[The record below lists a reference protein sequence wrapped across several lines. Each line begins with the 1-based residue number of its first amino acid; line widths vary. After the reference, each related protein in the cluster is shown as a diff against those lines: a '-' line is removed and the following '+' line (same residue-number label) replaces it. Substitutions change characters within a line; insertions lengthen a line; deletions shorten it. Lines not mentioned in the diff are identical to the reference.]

1 MTQRM
6 PQTRAWL
13 TALAIFAAL
22 LWLLKPVLLPF
33 IAGLAIAYF
42 LNPVVD
48 SLTRRKIP
56 RWVGGLLVLLGFVSM
71 AVLLVLLLAPL
82 LQSQILALID
92 ALPGYIV
99 TLRAHV
105 IPWAKHV
112 AAKLS
117 PDSVERLQDAA
128 GQLAGSA
135 AGWAGAVLKGLVSE
149 GAALFNVLAL
159 LVVTPV
165 VAFFLLRDWPRLAEH
180 VDAMLPRRHY
190 ELIRATLRDIDRAL
204 SGFVRGQ
211 ALVCLSLGLIY
222 SIGLSFVG
230 LKYGVTI
237 GLIAGVLSFVP
248 YVGSTFMLVSS
259 LLLAIVQ
266 FDSAMPVFMVFLVF
280 LIGQSLE
287 GYVLTPKLVGDRI
300 GLHPVWIIFALFAGG
315 SLLGFVGVLIAVP
328 VAAIAG
334 VLVRLLFRL
343 YRMSPLYHGQK
354 HEP

>member
-1 MTQRM
+1 MPEYM
-6 PQTRAWL
+6 PQTRIWL
-13 TALAIFAAL
+13 IALAVFSAL
-22 LWLLKPVLLPF
+22 LWLLKPMLLPF
-33 IAGLAIAYF
+33 VAGLAIAYF

-48 SLTRRKIP
+48 GLTRRRIP
-56 RWVGGLLVLLGFVSM
+56 RWLGTLFVLLGFVSLV
-71 AVLLVLLLAPL
+71 ALLLLLLAPL
-82 LQSQILALID
+82 LQDQISALIS
-92 ALPGYIV
+92 ALPGYLV
-99 TLRAHV
+99 TLRAHL
-105 IPWAKHV
+105 IPWAQHV

-117 PDSVERLQDAA
+117 PGNVERLQAAA

-135 AGWAGAVLKGLVSE
+135 AGWAGDVLKGLISE

-180 VDAMLPRRHY
+180 VDAMLPRKHY

-211 ALVCLSLGLIY
+211 ALVCLSLGFIY
-222 SIGLSFVG
+222 SIGLSLVG

-266 FDSAMPVFMVFLVF
+266 FDTAVPIFLVFLVF

-334 VLVRLLFRL
+334 VLVRLAFRL
-343 YRMSPLYHGQK
+343 YQRSPLYHDQK
-354 HEP
+354 PEP